1 MFKQKGWE
9 QVESSQDI
17 QTPGAWERRL
27 IEQVVNSSLIENR
40 RARRW
45 KIFFQFIAIIY
56 VLLIFAVML
65 PDQIYELWNI
75 ANPHTSLVEVEGV
88 IAADAKATA
97 DNIVKGLRSAF
108 EDSQTKGIILRIN
121 SPGGSPVQ
129 AGYVYDE
136 IIRLRGKYKNIPL
149 YAVIVDVGAS
159 AAYYIA
165 AAADAIYADKASIVG
180 SIGVLMNGFGFVK
193 TLENFGAERRL
204 LTAGERKGIL
214 DPFSPMNERDKEFA
228 KSLLEKMHQQF
239 ISAVKNGRKGKL
251 KDDPNLFSGLFWNG
265 EEAKELGL
273 IDGLGSSGYVA
284 REIIG
289 TDKIVDH
296 THKEDWLERF
306 SEQMG
311 SKMVHALLSM
321 SIPKFW

>member
-1 MFKQKGWE
+1 MFKQKSWE
-9 QVESSQDI
+9 QVESIQDS
-17 QTPGAWERRL
+17 QTPGWERRL

-45 KIFFQFIAIIY
+45 KIFFQFVAIVY
-56 VLLIFAVML
+56 VLLIFAIML
-65 PDQIYELWNI
+65 PDQIDELWNI

-88 IAADAKATA
+88 ITADSKATA

-136 IIRLRGKYKNIPL
+136 IVRLRGKYKNIPL

-165 AAADAIYADKASIVG
+165 AAADAIYADKASLVG

-193 TLENFGAERRL
+193 TLDNFGAERRL

-228 KSLLEKMHQQF
+228 KNLLERMHQQF
-239 ISAVKNGRKGKL
+239 INAVKNGRKGKL
-251 KDDPNLFSGLFWNG
+251 KEDPNLFSGLFWNG
-265 EEAKELGL
+265 EEAKDLGL

-289 TDKIVDH
+289 ADKIVDH
-296 THKEDWLERF
+296 THKEDWLEKF

-321 SIPKFW
+321 NMPKFW

>member
-1 MFKQKGWE
+1 MFKQKSWE
-9 QVESSQDI
+9 QVESIQDS
-17 QTPGAWERRL
+17 QTPGWERRL

-45 KIFFQFIAIIY
+45 KIFFQFVAIVY
-56 VLLIFAVML
+56 VLLIFAIML
-65 PDQIYELWNI
+65 PDQIDELWNI
-75 ANPHTSLVEVEGV
+75 ANPHTSLVEVEG
-88 IAADAKATA
+88 IISSDSKATA

-136 IIRLRGKYKNIPL
+136 IVRLRGKYKNIPL

-165 AAADAIYADKASIVG
+165 AAADAIYADKASLVG

-193 TLENFGAERRL
+193 TLENFGVERRL

-214 DPFSPMNERDKEFA
+214 DPFSPMNEGDKVFA
-228 KSLLEKMHQQF
+228 KNLLERMHQQF
-239 ISAVKNGRKGKL
+239 INAVKNGRKGKL
-251 KDDPNLFSGLFWNG
+251 KEDPNLFSGLFWNG
-265 EEAKELGL
+265 EEAKDLGL

-289 TDKIVDH
+289 ADKIVDH
-296 THKEDWLERF
+296 THKEDWLEKF

-321 SIPKFW
+321 NMPKFW